1 MIINSLLFLFSHSV
15 NPTFLVHGIGG
26 SQKDLLD
33 IQKSLEENNYPVF
46 SLSVQNSIFGSMD
59 KMCESVANQIHNICN
74 TNTKTFYPQTNINLI
89 GISQGGLLA
98 RCFVE
103 RYSGEKV
110 MVDSL
115 ITYGTPHMGIYYKS
129 SPFPVSFLEYWKD
142 PYQYN
147 KYLRENKFLRFLNND
162 VSHANTSLYKSRMES
177 LSNFIMFWSG
187 IDDVIQPRESAAF
200 EFYNISLA
208 EERKELDIVNFEK
221 SSQNLENKI
230 GLGYLK
236 KAGNFMNFR
245 FDCSHEKFKHPECF
259 RDFLVNGSTI
269 LNLTL
274 KYLE

>member
-1 MIINSLLFLFSHSV
+1 MINNILSFLFSLSA
-15 NPTFLVHGIGG
+15 NPTFLIHGIGG
-26 SQKDLLD
+26 SQKDLQD
-33 IQKSLEENNYPVF
+33 IQKSLEENNFPVF

-59 KMCESVANQIHNICN
+59 KMCESVASQIHTN
-74 TNTKTFYPQTNINLI
+74 TNTIYPQTNINII

-110 MVDSL
+110 KVDSL
-115 ITYGTPHMGIYYKS
+115 ITYGTPHMGIFYKA
-129 SPFPVSFLEYWKD
+129 SPFPISFLEYWKD
-142 PYQYN
+142 PYNYN
-147 KYLRENKFLRFLNND
+147 EYLRENKFLRFLNND
-162 VSHANTSLYKSRMES
+162 VDHVNASLYKTRMES
-177 LSNFIMFWSG
+177 LSNFVMFWSG

-208 EERKELDIVNFEK
+208 EERKELEIVNFEK

-236 KAGNFMNFR
+236 KAGNFRDFR

-259 RDFLVNGSTI
+259 RDFIVNDSTI

-274 KYLE
+274 KYLF

>member
-1 MIINSLLFLFSHSV
+1 MILPFIFLFSLSA
-15 NPTFLVHGIGG
+15 NPTFLIHGIGG
-26 SQKDLLD
+26 SQKDLQD
-33 IQKSLEENNYPVF
+33 IQKSLENYNYSVF
-46 SLSVQNSIFGSMD
+46 SLSIENSIFGSMD
-59 KMCESVANQIHNICN
+59 KMCESVATQIHTN
-74 TNTKTFYPQTNINLI
+74 TNHPETNINLI

-115 ITYGTPHMGIYYKS
+115 ITYGTPHMGIFYKA
-129 SPFPVSFLEYWKD
+129 SPFPISFLEYWKD
-142 PYQYN
+142 PYHYN

-162 VSHANTSLYKSRMES
+162 VDHVNASLYKARMES
-177 LSNFIMFWSG
+177 LANFVMFWSG
-187 IDDVIQPRESAAF
+187 IDKVIQPRESAAF

-208 EERKELDIVNFEK
+208 EERKELDIINFEK

-230 GLGYLK
+230 GLGFLK
-236 KAGNFMNFR
+236 KTEKIKNFR

-259 RDFLVNGSTI
+259 RDFIVNDSTI

-274 KYLE
+274 KFLF

>member
-1 MIINSLLFLFSHSV
+1 MIINILSFLFSA
-15 NPTFLVHGIGG
+15 NPTFLIHGIGG

-59 KMCESVANQIHNICN
+59 KMCESVANQILIHTMSNHS
-74 TNTKTFYPQTNINLI
+74 KTNINLI

-103 RYSGEKV
+103 RYSSEKV
-110 MVDSL
+110 RVASL
-115 ITYGTPHMGIYYKS
+115 ITYGTPHMGIYYKI
-129 SPFPVSFLEYWKD
+129 SPFPISFLEYWKD

-162 VSHANTSLYKSRMES
+162 VIHANSSLYKARMES
-177 LSNFIMFWSG
+177 LSNFVMFWSG

-208 EERKELDIVNFEK
+208 EERKELEIINFER

-245 FDCSHEKFKHPECF
+245 FDCLHEKFKHPECF
-259 RDFLVNGSTI
+259 RDFIVNGSTI

>member
-1 MIINSLLFLFSHSV
+1 MILPFLFSFSLSA
-15 NPTFLVHGIGG
+15 NPTFLIHGIGG
-26 SQKDLLD
+26 SQKDLQD
-33 IQKSLEENNYPVF
+33 IQKSLENYNYSVF
-46 SLSVQNSIFGSMD
+46 SLSIENSIFGSMD
-59 KMCESVANQIHNICN
+59 KMCESVATQIH
-74 TNTKTFYPQTNINLI
+74 KYHPPFKNINLI

-115 ITYGTPHMGIYYKS
+115 ITYGTPHMGIFYKA
-129 SPFPVSFLEYWKD
+129 SPFPISFLEYWKD
-142 PYQYN
+142 PYNYN
-147 KYLRENKFLRFLNND
+147 EYLRENKFLRFLNND
-162 VSHANTSLYKSRMES
+162 VDHVNASLYKTRMES
-177 LSNFIMFWSG
+177 LSNFVMFWSG

-208 EERKELDIVNFEK
+208 EERKELEIVNFEK

-236 KAGNFMNFR
+236 KAGNFRDFR

-259 RDFLVNGSTI
+259 RDFIVNDSTI

-274 KYLE
+274 KYLF